1 MTQTGLIL
9 FAHGSRDPEWAST
22 LNRVRSSVHERSPD
36 LPVKLAFLE
45 LMQPDLQATAD
56 ALIAEGI
63 GRIVV
68 LPMFIAQGGH
78 LKKDLPA
85 LIDALRVRHPRI
97 VFEQAA
103 PVGEAES
110 VVQAMAL
117 HVLALSMLRNDSVK

>member
-9 FAHGSRDPEWAST
+9 FAHGSRDPEWAT
-22 LNRVRSSVHERSPD
+22 NLNRVRAAVHERSPD

-45 LMQPDLQATAD
+45 LMQPDLRDTAE
-56 ALIAEGI
+56 ALIADGI
-63 GRIVV
+63 RRIVI

-85 LIDALRVRHPRI
+85 LIEALRTRYPQV

-103 PVGEAES
+103 PVGEADS

-117 HVLALSMLRNDSVK
+117 QALALSTSGNGSFR